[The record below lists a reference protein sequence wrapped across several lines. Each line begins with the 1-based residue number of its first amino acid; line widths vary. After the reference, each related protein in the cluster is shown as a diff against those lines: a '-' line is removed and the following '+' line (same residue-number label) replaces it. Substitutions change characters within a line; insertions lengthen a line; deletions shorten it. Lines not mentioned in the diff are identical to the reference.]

1 MSPCNLL
8 CAPFPSP
15 QPPSGLSPALW
26 FPGLCPPACS
36 HRLHHIQAPPLR
48 CVGLC
53 AGSTGCS
60 PLPGWVLSRHAAS
73 CMESCSQLLHTSTFL
88 LEFFFFLS
96 FLPPFFFFFPSPFS
110 FQLWRHGALT
120 GELLIQCPLSAAQQ
134 QPGGEVWDL
143 LGVWIWDLLGSLGF
157 ACSTW
162 GTSSCPARSSHVL
175 VGVKDAVVLK
185 VGLWNLQSGLFTYGC
200 FLWKKK
206 TKHPNS

>member
-1 MSPCNLL
+1 MLRTLCHTDYRPITMSPCNLL

-88 LEFFFFLS
+88 LEFFFFS
-96 FLPPFFFFFPSPFS
+96 FFPSSLFFFPLPFLFS
-110 FQLWRHGALT
+110 ALAVWSSHW
-120 GELLIQCPLSAAQQ
+120 GIANSVPFVCCPAAARR
-134 QPGGEVWDL
+134 GGLGFAGGVDLGFAWKFGICMAVWDL
-143 LGVWIWDLLGSLGF
+143 LAPRGVPHPALLG
-157 ACSTW
+157 AAMCW
-162 GTSSCPARSSHVL
+162 WA
-175 VGVKDAVVLK
+175 
-185 VGLWNLQSGLFTYGC
+185 
-200 FLWKKK
+200 
-206 TKHPNS
+206 